1 MRIRVDHFAVILAAL
16 LLPGLAHASLIGHE
30 LLIEWH
36 FPALDRVFAAEDVVV
51 GAGIEFSAR
60 ALGPNIDVG
69 AQSIDFSGAS
79 GFVFADRPFNGFV
92 FTDIAGTLADIVGV
106 HILGRTGYSGFT
118 PADIGFSADQIT
130 LEFAGV
136 DHITGPESKL
146 RLRVQFTDSV
156 PEPATLALASAAF
169 IAAGA
174 VRRRRRRCLPGRS
187 R

>member
-1 MRIRVDHFAVILAAL
+1 MRIRFDHFAVALAAF
-16 LLPGLAHASLIGHE
+16 LLPGMAHASFIGHE

-36 FPALDRVFAAEDVVV
+36 FPALGRVFAAEDVVV

-69 AQSIDFSGAS
+69 RESIDFSGAS

-92 FTDIAGTLADIVGV
+92 FADIAGTLADIAGV
-106 HILGRTGYSGFT
+106 RILDRTGYIGFT
-118 PADIGFSADQIT
+118 PADISFSADRIQ
-130 LEFAGV
+130 LQFAGV
-136 DHITGPESKL
+136 DHITGPENKL

-169 IAAGA
+169 LAAGA
-174 VRRRRRRCLPGRS
+174 VRRRRQRRRPAGPR
-187 R
+187 